1 MVNQVYRLM
10 KAGVA
15 RRVLFLVDRRVLA
28 RQAAQAFA
36 AFEAEPG
43 MKFTNI
49 YQVYSQGIQHGDDE
63 DDRLDFEKL
72 PNAYLEQPQPSHTY
86 VYGCTIQRMAINL
99 FGRGAVFEGDDETI
113 DDDAERLNIPIHAFD
128 VVIADE
134 CHRGYTSAVDSPW
147 RRTLDHFDAIKI
159 GLTATPA
166 AHTTTYFKDVVYRY
180 EYERAVAEGWLVDYN
195 AVALK
200 SGVRMNGVFLQEG
213 EQVGTIDAASGAEQL
228 DTLEAERA
236 FDATEI
242 ERQVTVPDS
251 NRKLLEEIKR
261 HALAHEQEYGR
272 FPKTLIFA
280 VNDIPHVSHADMLV
294 DMARDVFGRGN
305 AFVEKITGKVDRP
318 LQKIKEF
325 RNRERIGIVVTVDLL
340 STGVDI
346 PDLEYIVFLRPV
358 KSRILFEQ
366 IMGRGT
372 RKGWLYPTKS
382 HFTVFDCFDGT
393 LLEYFRQ
400 ATAITVEPPVRETK
414 TIAQIV
420 EDIWQNRDRD
430 YNVRCLV
437 KRLQRVDKEMSGE
450 ARELFAAYEIVDGDL
465 AGFAARLPGLLR
477 QDFTGTM
484 RLLRDPGFQD
494 LLVHYPRPPKGLLV
508 AYDTVDEV
516 TSRRLIRDGA
526 GHEYRPEDYLTAF
539 WRFVREKAT
548 EIEAIGILLERPRDW
563 STDALGELR
572 RKLAAA
578 PERFTV
584 ERLQQAHEAQYRKA
598 LVDVI
603 SMVKHAADAEQP
615 LLTAAE
621 RVDRAIARITAGRAL
636 SDEQAQWL
644 ERIRQHLVANLSIDR
659 DDFEEMPVLANAGG
673 WGRANRA
680 FDGRLTD
687 LVRNLNEAV
696 AA

>member
-1 MVNQVYRLM
+1 
-10 KAGVA
+10 
-15 RRVLFLVDRRVLA
+15 
-28 RQAAQAFA
+28 
-36 AFEAEPG
+36 
-43 MKFTNI
+43 
-49 YQVYSQGIQHGDDE
+49 
-63 DDRLDFEKL
+63 
-72 PNAYLEQPQPSHTY
+72 
-86 VYGCTIQRMAINL
+86 
-99 FGRGAVFEGDDETI
+99 
-113 DDDAERLNIPIHAFD
+113 
-128 VVIADE
+128 
-134 CHRGYTSAVDSPW
+134 
-147 RRTLDHFDAIKI
+147 
-159 GLTATPA
+159 
-166 AHTTTYFKDVVYRY
+166 
-180 EYERAVAEGWLVDYN
+180 
-195 AVALK
+195 
-200 SGVRMNGVFLQEG
+200 
-213 EQVGTIDAASGAEQL
+213 
-228 DTLEAERA
+228 
-236 FDATEI
+236 
-242 ERQVTVPDS
+242 VPDS

-261 HALAHEQEYGR
+261 LALAHEQEYGR

-280 VNDIPHVSHADMLV
+280 VHDIPHVSHADILV

-305 AFVEKITGKVDRP
+305 AFVEKITGKADRP

-325 RNRERIGIVVTVDLL
+325 RNREQIGIVVTVDLL

-372 RKGWLYPTKS
+372 RRGWLYPNKS

-400 ATAITVEPPVRETK
+400 ATAITAEPPVRETK
-414 TIAQIV
+414 TIAEIV
-420 EDIWQNRDRD
+420 EDVWQNRDRD

-437 KRLQRVDKEMSGE
+437 KRLQRIDKEMSGE
-450 ARELFAAYEIVDGDL
+450 ARDLFAAYEIVDGDL
-465 AGFAARLPGLLR
+465 AGYAARLPGLLR

-484 RLLRDPGFQD
+484 KLLRDAGFAD

-508 AYDTVDEV
+508 AYDTQDEV
-516 TSRRLIRDGA
+516 TARRLIRDGA

-539 WRFVREKAT
+539 ARFVRESAT
-548 EIEAIGILLERPRDW
+548 EIAAIGILLERPRDW
-563 STDALGELR
+563 STDALTELR
-572 RKLAAA
+572 RKLIAA

-584 ERLQQAHEAQYRKA
+584 EHLQQAHAEHYHKA

-621 RVDRAIARITAGRAL
+621 RVDRAIARIAASRTL
-636 SDEQAQWL
+636 SAEQGQWL

-659 DDFEEMPVLANAGG
+659 DDFDLMPVLANAGG
-673 WGRANRA
+673 WGRANRV
-680 FDGRLTD
+680 FDGQLTD